1 MIELEFDRARV
12 MGRVDVTL
20 SPTERGSLGE
30 LLPSLAPWRQLAMS
44 REITFCLGPSAAP
57 ATAMERAAAFV
68 HRALP
73 MLLKDALAAQAASD
87 DVTSVV
93 RELVD
98 ITSRDRHGEDI
109 LGRIV
114 FDGTHITVSVG
125 EKQGPLPQPDD
136 EPGLYLVRR
145 LVDDIGQYRGDNSGH
160 VVWASVPV
168 HPNAQ

>member
-1 MIELEFDRARV
+1 

-20 SPTERGSLGE
+20 SSTERDSLGE

-44 REITFCLGPSAAP
+44 REITFCLGTSTAP
-57 ATAMERAAAFV
+57 ASPMERAAAFA
-68 HRALP
+68 RRTLP
-73 MLLKDALAAQAASD
+73 MLLKGAPAAQAASD
-87 DVTSVV
+87 DVISVV

-98 ITSRDRHGEDI
+98 IASRDRHGPDI

-145 LVDDIGQYRGDNSGH
+145 LTDDIGQYRGDNAGY
-160 VVWASVPV
+160 VTWASVPV
-168 HPNAQ
+168 QPNVQ